1 MLIEIDI
8 FYIKV
13 VVALSLVSMGLIEGL
28 VKLFS
33 AVHVVLQAGSTGYMA
48 NVVTYHL
55 EYIGGKGYEIAITL

>member
-1 MLIEIDI
+1 
-8 FYIKV
+8 
-13 VVALSLVSMGLIEGL
+13 MGLIEGL